1 MLQQRHLLNWAFL
14 LPSPSHRRPVSC
26 CRASKIDDLRS
37 NGWWYGVSYDFQVKV
52 LYHYAILTSC
62 KMRWCLFPFSSG
74 LHQFDTKSTTGLL
87 WKSVFLAA
95 TPKWEYSFC
104 QIHIVCRRH
113 PQFLPRN
120 WEVEWPPE
128 LRPATQVTQV
138 TRTVTATKSFACQDS
153 GSGYLPGPT
162 FRWVTSSKMINHIYH
177 INESQDST
185 LMIILLPH

>member
-26 CRASKIDDLRS
+26 CRASKIDDLREWMMVWS
-37 NGWWYGVSYDFQVKV
+37 FIRLSSRR

-74 LHQFDTKSTTGLL
+74 LHQLIPEHHRPSLEICL
-87 WKSVFLAA
+87 SCSNS
-95 TPKWEYSFC
+95 KWEYSFC

-113 PQFLPRN
+113 PQSSDHPN
-120 WEVEWPPE
+120 SDQWPKWPKWQG
-128 LRPATQVTQV
+128 PWPQQ
-138 TRTVTATKSFACQDS
+138 KSFACQDS

-185 LMIILLPH
+185 LVIILLAH

>member
-1 MLQQRHLLNWAFL
+1 MTYE
-14 LPSPSHRRPVSC
+14 
-26 CRASKIDDLRS
+26 
-37 NGWWYGVSYDFQVKV
+37 NGWWYGVSYDFQVEV

-62 KMRWCLFPFSSG
+62 KMSWCLFPFSSG
-74 LHQFDTKSTTGLL
+74 LHQFDTKSNPTRPSLEICL
-87 WKSVFLAA
+87 SCSNS
-95 TPKWEYSFC
+95 KWEYSFC

-113 PQFLPRN
+113 PQSSDHPN
-120 WEVEWPPE
+120 SE

-138 TRTVTATKSFACQDS
+138 TQVTRTMTAAKSFACQDS

-185 LMIILLPH
+185 LMIILLAH